1 MDATYASSTN
11 VTNYDAQ
18 GVKIDLSNK
27 GTTKGNASTIFVVVK
42 DNGDVKAYT
51 GIKNV
56 PDIKADNDTE
66 VEVYVDG
73 GYAKYVF
80 VKNAEAIVGGASS
93 GDVVFMVKADKSGTD
108 ADDNNYYRYD
118 AIVNGEEKTV
128 KVDTVDDTLA
138 GALYTE
144 IEYDENGYIVV
155 DAMETVTN
163 STDPDKFSVDSV
175 DGAVSYKNSTLSVD
189 GEGYYLASGAK
200 IFVVDGDDVSS
211 YTAKKLANE
220 YEDGLDATI
229 YGVMNADG
237 EYTTLY
243 VCL

>member
-1 MDATYASSTN
+1 M
-11 VTNYDAQ
+11 TNYDAQ
-18 GVKIDLSNK
+18 GVKIDLGNT
-27 GTTKGNASTIFVVVK
+27 TTKGNASTIFVVVK

-56 PDIKADNDTE
+56 PDITADGDTV
-66 VEVYVDG
+66 VEAYIDD

-80 VKNAEAIVGGASS
+80 VDDAKSIVGGASS
-93 GDVVFMVKADKSGTD
+93 GDVVFLVDADKAGTD
-108 ADDNNYYRYD
+108 ADDNSYYRYD
-118 AIVNGEEKTV
+118 AIVNGEEKSV
-128 KVDTVDDTLA
+128 KLDTVDATRA
-138 GALYTE
+138 GKLYTE

-155 DAMETVTN
+155 DAMEAVTN
-163 STDPDKFSVDSV
+163 ATDPDKFSVDLNANGV
-175 DGAVSYKNSTLSVD
+175 VTYKNSTLSID

-200 IFVVDGDDVSS
+200 IFVVEDGDVST

-220 YEDGLDATI
+220 YDETNLKATI

-237 EYTTLY
+237 EYTSIY